1 MQMKLLFP
9 ARLREEVRLSKI
21 KENYF
26 TPQGAV
32 KLLKLSLRGVVKLVV
47 EGGSFIAQSYL
58 GLPREISQIVSQAL
72 GITSSF
78 VLNSNFSF
86 KNERL
91 FSIKFAKFIAVKMIS
106 MAAGVIFMTVIGRT
120 LFKTDNMRS
129 DILAKAVVMALTG
142 IISICGNTFF
152 VFKDKS
158 E

>member
-26 TPQGAV
+26 TPHGAV
-32 KLLKLSLRGVVKLVV
+32 KLLKLSLRGVVKLAV

-58 GLPREISQIVSQAL
+58 GLPREISQIVSQTL

-91 FSIKFAKFIAVKMIS
+91 FSIKFAKFILVKLVS

-120 LFKTDNMRS
+120 LFKTDNMKN
-129 DILAKAVVMALTG
+129 DIFAKAVVMTLTG